1 MAVIG
6 RKIGRADIR
15 LVRGDTEQVGIRWR
29 KRDTATGDT
38 TPVDLREWTAT
49 LELRSPDGTETWYST
64 ECSQM
69 TIDGYAIATIP
80 PGALTGTEWDA
91 RRTGQWKIVATS
103 PAGVVR
109 TLGWGYYTLSD

>member
-15 LVRGDTEQVGIRWR
+15 LVRGDTEQVGARWC

-49 LELRSPDGTETWYST
+49 LELRSPDGAEMWLSVA
-64 ECSQM
+64 CSQM
-69 TIDGYAIATIP
+69 TIDGYAIAMIA
-80 PGALTGTEWDA
+80 PGALTGTAWDA

-109 TLGWGYYTLSD
+109 TLGWGYYTVSD